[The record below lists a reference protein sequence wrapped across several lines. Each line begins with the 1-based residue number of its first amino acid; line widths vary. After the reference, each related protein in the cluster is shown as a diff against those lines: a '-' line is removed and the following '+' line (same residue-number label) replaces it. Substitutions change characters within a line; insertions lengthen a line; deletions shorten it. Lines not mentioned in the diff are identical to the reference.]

1 MNKEEVQVD
10 YENDEEEGEYLIF
23 SVTHRNATKA
33 ARREEECRVRSY
45 DTVH

>member
-10 YENDEEEGEYLIF
+10 YENDEEEGGCRVF